1 MLGIDFGAKR
11 GTGGTALAAVPLVAA
26 LTFGA
31 LMLPRAAVPEVVP
44 TPVVDE
50 SALGA
55 VVREDTA
62 RAARARTDGLDSAVR
77 ELGSLLRD
85 FNKAE
90 AQGDDAARLGSAR
103 SAIDQALAPLVG
115 KDPEKLRVLRA
126 VQLEA
131 FLDEVRAFER
141 GAPSDEPSAELVAL
155 AGAFVTRMRAVG
167 WARGRR
173 ILLDESER
181 RVAYKL
187 AWNGIAG
194 VDRRPELALT
204 LDETRVLYGLYFRLP
219 HAPEAQIRAFEAA
232 RRGARDAAACDAL
245 TAGEHLAA
253 ESFRLER
260 IQRFA
265 AIDPTYPAAYA
276 KGIAQFRLR
285 KFLAASDSFET
296 ELRDHEGGPYSAK
309 AKNFLRA
316 SLAAAREE
324 SL

>member
-11 GTGGTALAAVPLVAA
+11 GTGGTALAAVPLVVA

-31 LMLPRAAVPEVVP
+31 LMLPRAAIPEVVP
-44 TPVVDE
+44 APVVDE
-50 SALGA
+50 RALA
-55 VVREDTA
+55 EVVRADAA
-62 RAARARTDGLDSAVR
+62 RAARARAQGLDSAVR
-77 ELGSLLRD
+77 ELGSLVRE

-103 SAIDQALAPLVG
+103 TAIDQALAPLAT
-115 KDPEKLRVLRA
+115 KDVEKIRELRA

-141 GAPSDEPSAELVAL
+141 GPADRSTDELVAL
-155 AGAFVTRMRAVG
+155 GGAFVDRMRAVG

-173 ILLDESER
+173 VLLDESER

-194 VDRRPELALT
+194 VDRRPELALS

-219 HAPEAQIRAFEAA
+219 HAPETQIRAFEAA
-232 RRGARDAAACDAL
+232 RRGARDSAACDAL
-245 TAGEHLAA
+245 SAGEHLAA
-253 ESFRLER
+253 ESWRLER

-276 KGIAQFRLR
+276 KGIAQFHLR
-285 KFLAASDSFET
+285 KFLAASDAFEAA
-296 ELRDHEGGPYSAK
+296 LRDHPDGPYATK
-309 AKNFLRA
+309 AKNFMRA